1 MYKPFHLVPA
11 NTRIDFMRFHKPAF
25 ILSVI
30 MVIGSIVLLF
40 TKGLNFGID
49 FAGGVLMEV
58 QAEQPAD
65 LAQMRT
71 QLDALNV
78 GEVTLQTFGAPN
90 DVLIRIPQ
98 QAGGDKET
106 QEAVAKIKAS
116 LGDHWQYRRTETV
129 GPKVGEELKSSAV
142 WASLLAMLG
151 IMAYV
156 WFRYEWQFGVNA
168 LLALFHDCVTTVGL
182 FALTGMEFNL
192 TTVAAVLTIAG
203 YSVNDTVVIYDRIR
217 YDLRRYKTMPLKELI
232 NLSLNETLSRT
243 TVTSGLTLLSV
254 VALALFGGEVIR
266 GFSIAMIWGIV
277 IGTYSTICVATPLL
291 LYMHLHRIRGKEPAS
306 KDGGAKD
313 PASKDPKG
321 GKPSGTVSRTGAG

>member
-1 MYKPFHLVPA
+1 MYKPIHLVPA

-30 MVIGSIVLLF
+30 MVLGSLVLLF
-40 TKGLNFGID
+40 TKGLNYGID
-49 FAGGVLMEV
+49 FAGGVAMEV
-58 QAEQPAD
+58 QSQQQTVD
-65 LAQMRT
+65 LAELRG

-78 GEVTLQTFGAPN
+78 GEVTLQTFGQPN
-90 DVLIRIPQ
+90 NVLIRIPQ
-98 QAGGDKET
+98 QAGGDQAT
-106 QEAVAKIKAS
+106 QEAVAKIKTS
-116 LGDHWQYRRTETV
+116 LGDKWEYRRTETV
-129 GPKVGEELKSSAV
+129 GPKVGSELKSSAV
-142 WASLLAMLG
+142 WASILAMLG

-217 YDLRRYKTMPLKELI
+217 YDMRRYKTMPLKELI
-232 NLSLNETLSRT
+232 NHALNSTLSRT
-243 TVTSGLTLLSV
+243 TITSGLTLLSV
-254 VALALFGGEVIR
+254 LALGIFGGEVIR
-266 GFSIAMIWGIV
+266 GFAIAMIWGIV

-291 LYMHLHRIRGKEPAS
+291 LYMHLHRIRGKDEKAAE
-306 KDGGAKD
+306 KAAAEK
-313 PASKDPKG
+313 AT
-321 GKPSGTVSRTGAG
+321 SGTVARRGT

>member
-1 MYKPFHLVPA
+1 MYKPFHIVPA
-11 NTRIDFMRFHKPAF
+11 NTRIDFMRFHRPAF

-30 MVIGSIVLLF
+30 MVVGSLVLLF
-40 TKGLNFGID
+40 TKGLNYGID

-58 QAEQPAD
+58 QQEQAVD
-65 LAQMRT
+65 LSALRT
-71 QLDALNV
+71 TLDSLQI

-106 QEAVAKIKAS
+106 QVAVAKIKTA
-116 LGDHWQYRRTETV
+116 LGDKWQYRRTETV
-129 GPKVGEELKSSAV
+129 GPKVGAELKSSAV
-142 WASLLAMLG
+142 WASILAMLG

-156 WFRYEWQFGVNA
+156 WFRYEWQFGINA

-217 YDLRRYKTMPLKELI
+217 YDMRRYKSMSLADLI
-232 NLSLNETLSRT
+232 NLSLNSTLSRT
-243 TVTSGLTLLSV
+243 TVTAGLTLLSV
-254 VALALFGGEVIR
+254 LALALFGGEVIR
-266 GFSIAMIWGIV
+266 GFTVAMIWGIV

-291 LYMHLHRIRGKEPAS
+291 LYMHLHRIRGK
-306 KDGGAKD
+306 DGGGKD
-313 PASKDPKG
+313 QTGKDKP
-321 GKPSGTVSRTGAG
+321 GKDAQGAVARRGA